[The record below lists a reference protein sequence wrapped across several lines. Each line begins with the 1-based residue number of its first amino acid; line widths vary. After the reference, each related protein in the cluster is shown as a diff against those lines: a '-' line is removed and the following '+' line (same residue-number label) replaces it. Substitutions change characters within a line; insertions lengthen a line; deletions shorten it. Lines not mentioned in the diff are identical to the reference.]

1 VATNFNQL
9 NGVIMEH
16 IKTIG
21 IIGLGNMGL
30 GMALSLQ
37 RAGFQVLGL
46 DKNDQTAG
54 RAEEKGIPLAR
65 DMAELVD
72 ASDSIVLSLPNSAI
86 VREVLVGVAGIAR
99 QANRKLTVIDTTT
112 ADPEATRELAKQL
125 GNQGLVLLDAPV
137 SGGPGGALRGELTMF
152 VGGETEDVQAA
163 MPVLSGMGKNLFHI
177 GGTGAGNIAKIV
189 NNLLTAA
196 QLLTAAEAFRM
207 AEAAG
212 VKTEQL
218 LDAVNAGSGRSGVT
232 LFNYPNRILSGTFD
246 SGFTMQLMRKDVA
259 LAAAL
264 HEKLGVEVP
273 VSKVV
278 ADVWRDSASAMADE
292 EDFNRIVNFTRA

>member
-1 VATNFNQL
+1 MEQL
-9 NGVIMEH
+9 
-16 IKTIG
+16 KTIG
-21 IIGLGNMGL
+21 VVGLGNMGL

-46 DKNDQTAG
+46 DKSSQTA
-54 RAEEKGIPLAR
+54 AKASEQGISLAK
-65 DMAELVD
+65 DLAELVGSAD
-72 ASDSIVLSLPNSAI
+72 CIVLSLPNSAI
-86 VREVLVGVAGIAR
+86 VRALLVGADGVASLAKRPVTI
-99 QANRKLTVIDTTT
+99 IDTTT
-112 ADPEATRELAKQL
+112 ADPEITRELATQL
-125 GNQGLVLLDAPV
+125 KGQDIVLLDAPV
-137 SGGPGGALRGELTMF
+137 SGGPGGAMRGELTMF
-152 VGGETEDVQAA
+152 IGGEPADVQAA

-177 GGTGAGNIAKIV
+177 GDTGAGNITKIV

-218 LDAVNAGSGRSGVT
+218 LEAVNAGSGRSGVT
-232 LFNYPNRILSGTFD
+232 LFNYPNRILPGTFN

-264 HEKLGVEVP
+264 HDKLGVPVP

-278 ADVWRDSASAMADE
+278 ADLWRDSVDTLADG
-292 EDFNRIVNFTRA
+292 EDFNRIVNYVRP

>member
-1 VATNFNQL
+1 MEQFNKI
-9 NGVIMEH
+9 GVV
-16 IKTIG
+16 
-21 IIGLGNMGL
+21 GLGNMGL

-37 RAGFQVLGL
+37 RAGFDVLGL
-46 DKNDQTAG
+46 DKSGATA
-54 RAEEKGIPLAR
+54 AKASEQGIALAA
-65 DMAELVD
+65 DLAQLVAACD
-72 ASDSIVLSLPNSAI
+72 CLVLSLPNSAI
-86 VREVLVGVAGIAR
+86 VRELLTGAAGVAALATR
-99 QANRKLTVIDTTT
+99 ALTIIDTTT
-112 ADPEATRELAKQL
+112 ADPEVTRELAAQLKQ
-125 GNQGLVLLDAPV
+125 QDIVLIDAPV
-137 SGGPGGALRGELTMF
+137 SGGPGGALRGELTLF
-152 VGGETEDVQAA
+152 IGGADADVQAA

-177 GGTGAGNIAKIV
+177 GGTGAGNITKIV

-232 LFNYPNRILSGTFD
+232 LFNYPNRILSGSFN

-264 HEKLGVEVP
+264 HDKLGVPVP

-278 ADVWRDSASAMADE
+278 AELWRDSAATLADG
-292 EDFNRIVNFTRA
+292 EDFNRIVNFVRP